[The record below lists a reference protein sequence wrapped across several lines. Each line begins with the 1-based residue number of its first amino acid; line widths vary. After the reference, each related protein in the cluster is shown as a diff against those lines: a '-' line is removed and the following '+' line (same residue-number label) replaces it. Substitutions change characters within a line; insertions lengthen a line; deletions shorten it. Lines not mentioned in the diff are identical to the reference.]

1 MRVPR
6 TGVNGVECPGCGSIR
21 TKTLDTGYTDFG
33 LRLRRR
39 KCIDCDE
46 QSFSTVEVMVPLP
59 FTALD
64 TNRALKKVLFE
75 RRKNGH
81 QPRKGYSSPPKTEID
96 VRIYIQDGV
105 DENRHPRLRRIV

>member
-1 MRVPR
+1 MPR
-6 TGVNGVECPGCGSIR
+6 FGVNGVECPGCGSIR

-46 QSFSTVEVMVPLP
+46 QSFSTVEVAVPFP
-59 FTALD
+59 FTRLD

-75 RRKNGH
+75 RQKNGH
-81 QPRKGYSSPPKTEID
+81 KPRKGYSSPEKTNIEVRVYID
-96 VRIYIQDGV
+96 EGIDK
-105 DENRHPRLRRIV
+105 NRHNKYTRIV